1 VLLGFVMSVVDTES
15 LVDLEL
21 GAAVGL
27 EFNTSAGRN
36 APVGPPP
43 PGEEDRLCVWP
54 DGTQCYRDELDEYLK
69 FMSDDYEILCL

>member
-1 VLLGFVMSVVDTES
+1 MSVVDIES
-15 LVDLEL
+15 VADLEL

-27 EFNTSAGRN
+27 GFDASVGRN

-43 PGEEDRLCVWP
+43 PGEEDRVCVWP
-54 DGTQCYRDELDEYLK
+54 NGSYCFRDELDEYLT